1 VSASSIAGLAGR
13 SRVGV
18 VASTDCWAEWIRRR
32 RSGGDPEYEA
42 KTLENLAVI
51 RDRVLDGAA
60 LEPGETLLDV
70 GCGNGLVGFGAL
82 ERGARVVFAD
92 VSAALLED
100 CRELAAKAGVVGRC
114 RFVEAQAEDLHGVA
128 DESVDVVTTRSVLIY
143 VADKERAF
151 LEFHRVLRPGGRASI
166 FEPINRFGLE
176 ERRGTWGYAVDG
188 EAARLIGK
196 LIDSL
201 RSFQPEDDPMFDF
214 DERDLFALAEHVGFF
229 PVTLEYRAEAIPP
242 EPRSWESFLHSAPN
256 PKIPTFAEA
265 MDAALTAEEREL
277 LVTELRPAV
286 EEGRGVWRMGSA
298 FLRAVKP
305 A

>member
-1 VSASSIAGLAGR
+1 MV
-13 SRVGV
+13 
-18 VASTDCWAEWIRRR
+18 STDCWAEWIRTR

-42 KTLENLAVI
+42 KTLENLAVV
-51 RDRVLDGAA
+51 RERVLDAAA
-60 LEPGETLLDV
+60 LERGETLLDV
-70 GCGNGLVGFGAL
+70 GCGNGLIGFGAL
-82 ERGARVVFAD
+82 DRGARQVVFAD

-114 RFVEAQAEDLHGVA
+114 RFVEAQAEDLRGVA
-128 DESVDVVTTRSVLIY
+128 DESLDVVTTRSVLIY

-151 LEFHRVLRPGGRASI
+151 REFHRVLLPGGRASI

-188 EAARLIGK
+188 EAAGLIGK
-196 LIDSL
+196 VIDSF

-214 DERDLFALAEHVGFF
+214 DERDLFSLAERAGFF
-229 PVTLEYRAEAIPP
+229 PVTLEYRAEAIPL

-265 MDAALTAEEREL
+265 MDAALTADEHEV

-305 A
+305 E

>member
-1 VSASSIAGLAGR
+1 M
-13 SRVGV
+13 
-18 VASTDCWAEWIRRR
+18 ASTDCWAEWIRTR

-42 KTLENLAVI
+42 KTLENLAVV
-51 RDRVLDGAA
+51 RDRVLDAAA
-60 LEPGETLLDV
+60 LERGETLLDV
-70 GCGNGLVGFGAL
+70 GCGNGLIGFGAL
-82 ERGARVVFAD
+82 DRGASQVVFAD
-92 VSAALLED
+92 VSTALLED

-114 RFVEAQAEDLHGVA
+114 RFVEAQAEDLRGVA
-128 DESVDVVTTRSVLIY
+128 DQSLDVVTTRSVLIY

-151 LEFHRVLRPGGRASI
+151 LEFHRVLRPGGRVSI

-188 EAARLIGK
+188 EAAGLIGK
-196 LIDSL
+196 VIDSF

-214 DERDLFALAEHVGFF
+214 DERDLFSLAERAGFF
-229 PVTLEYRAEAIPP
+229 PVTLEYRAEAIQLA
-242 EPRSWESFLHSAPN
+242 PRSWESFLHSAPN

-265 MDAALTAEEREL
+265 MDAALTAEERDV
-277 LVTELRPAV
+277 LVAELRPAV

>member
-1 VSASSIAGLAGR
+1 M
-13 SRVGV
+13 
-18 VASTDCWAEWIRRR
+18 ASTDCWAEWIRTR

-42 KTLENLAVI
+42 KTLENLAVV
-51 RDRVLDGAA
+51 RDRVLDAAA
-60 LEPGETLLDV
+60 LERGETLLDV
-70 GCGNGLVGFGAL
+70 GCGNGLIGFGAL
-82 ERGARVVFAD
+82 DRGARQVVFAD

-114 RFVEAQAEDLHGVA
+114 RFVEAHAEDLRGVA
-128 DESVDVVTTRSVLIY
+128 DESLDVVTTRSVLIY
-143 VADKERAF
+143 VADKELAF
-151 LEFHRVLRPGGRASI
+151 REFHRVLRPGGRASI

-176 ERRGTWGYAVDG
+176 ERRATWGYVVDG
-188 EAARLIGK
+188 EATGLIGK
-196 LIDSL
+196 VIDSF

-214 DERDLFALAEHVGFF
+214 DERDLFSLAERAGFF
-229 PVTLEYRAEAIPP
+229 PVTLEYRAEAISL
-242 EPRSWESFLHSAPN
+242 ERRSWESFLHSAPN

-265 MDAALTAEEREL
+265 MDAALTAEERDV
-277 LVTELRPAV
+277 LVAELRPAV

>member
-1 VSASSIAGLAGR
+1 M
-13 SRVGV
+13 
-18 VASTDCWAEWIRRR
+18 ASTDCWAEWIRTR

-42 KTLENLAVI
+42 KTLENLAVV
-51 RDRVLDGAA
+51 RDRVLDAAA
-60 LEPGETLLDV
+60 LERGETLLDV
-70 GCGNGLVGFGAL
+70 GCGNGLIGFGAL
-82 ERGARVVFAD
+82 DRGASQVVFAD
-92 VSAALLED
+92 VSTALLED

-114 RFVEAQAEDLHGVA
+114 RFVEAQAEDLRGVA
-128 DESVDVVTTRSVLIY
+128 DQSLDVVTTRSVLIY

-151 LEFHRVLRPGGRASI
+151 LEFHRVLRPGGRVSI

-188 EAARLIGK
+188 EAAGLIGK
-196 LIDSL
+196 VIDSF

-214 DERDLFALAEHVGFF
+214 DERDLFSLAERAGFF
-229 PVTLEYRAEAIPP
+229 PVTLEYRAEAIQL

-265 MDAALTAEEREL
+265 MDAALTAEERDV
-277 LVTELRPAV
+277 LVAELRPAV